1 MHSVRI
7 CANALFSCWMK
18 HVEISAYGIVQGVG
32 FRPFV
37 HRLAKQC
44 ALSGSVCNSGSG
56 ALIHVQGEEE
66 DISGFL
72 KRLEEEA
79 PPLCRI
85 EALECRELPCAQ
97 MSGFQILESS
107 AGERNTMISPDIAPC
122 ADCLRELDDPADR
135 RYRYP
140 FINCTNCGPRYS
152 IITDI
157 PYDRCHTTMSEFEMC
172 ADCAKEYGDPMDRRY
187 HAQPDACAACGP
199 KLIYRGHGEAS
210 GEAALRAALRDLK
223 AGRIV
228 AVKGVGGI
236 HLAVDACNKA
246 AVLRLRARKQREAKP
261 FAVMT
266 DSVRTAQYFA
276 SVSEEEEKLLTK
288 IGRAHV

>member
-172 ADCAKEYGDPMDRRY
+172 ADCAKEWRSHGPPLSCPARCLRGMRAEADLSWSERSQRRSGL
-187 HAQPDACAACGP
+187 A
-199 KLIYRGHGEAS
+199 RG
-210 GEAALRAALRDLK
+210 
-223 AGRIV
+223 
-228 AVKGVGGI
+228 
-236 HLAVDACNKA
+236 LA
-246 AVLRLRARKQREAKP
+246 
-261 FAVMT
+261 
-266 DSVRTAQYFA
+266 
-276 SVSEEEEKLLTK
+276 
-288 IGRAHV
+288 